1 MIAVMAGDRGISS
14 GAVLAAVVVEVMAGL
29 PAATADR
36 WTNHAA
42 PEITTVDPAHQA
54 PVIAGMIDAA
64 VAAAAVVATAR
75 IAGIAH
81 MAARVAAGMTAVAV
95 MATGR
100 ALSSRP
106 WLRSQDSPCMWN
118 LKPRPRKPW
127 RR

>member
-1 MIAVMAGDRGISS
+1 MAEDRGISS
-14 GAVLAAVVVEVMAGL
+14 VAALAVGAAADMADL
-29 PAATADR
+29 PEATADR
-36 WTNHAA
+36 STNRVV
-42 PEITTVDPAHQA
+42 PGITTVDPAHQV

-64 VAAAAVVATAR
+64 VVVATAR

-81 MAARVAAGMTAVAV
+81 MAARVAAGMIGVAV

-106 WLRSQDSPCMWN
+106 WLLSQDSPCTWN
-118 LKPRPRKPW
+118 LKPRPRRPW